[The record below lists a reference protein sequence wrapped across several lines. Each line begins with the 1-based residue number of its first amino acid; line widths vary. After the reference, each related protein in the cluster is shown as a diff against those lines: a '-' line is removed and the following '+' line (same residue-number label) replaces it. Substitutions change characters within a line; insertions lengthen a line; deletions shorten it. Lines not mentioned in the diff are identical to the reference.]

1 MNYKIKEA
9 KVSSS
14 EEWLSFTIV
23 DSNNATVVEKSI
35 NADELYK
42 RHINEVNEMIANDE
56 KTSTHTFY
64 ILLGKP
70 AENTEHYTLFC
81 GDTIIEEFDSND
93 SIENILDNRF
103 IPNGY
108 IVQKIMKGKIW
119 NRHDSADIGVLL
131 AKEKSIKGEMK

>member
-23 DSNNATVVEKSI
+23 DSNNVTIVEKSI
-35 NADELYK
+35 HADELYK
-42 RHINEVNEMIANDE
+42 RHVSEVNELILNDE
-56 KTSTHTFY
+56 KTSTHTIY
-64 ILLGKP
+64 ILFGKP
-70 AENTEHYTLFC
+70 TENTKHYTLFC

-93 SIENILDNRF
+93 LIENILDNRF

-108 IVQKIMKGKIW
+108 VVQKIMKGKIW
-119 NRHDSADIGVLL
+119 NRQDSADIGVIL
-131 AKEKSIKGEMK
+131 AKKK